1 MSVTVGR
8 SPQSVVTL
16 GRTGL
21 GEGISFGALKLTPGR
36 LSELHVGE
44 RTICL
49 LEGALYEAPASA
61 QALAE
66 AYERDGERVLP
77 GLRGEFWA
85 LLWDR
90 VRADGIVVCDQ
101 LGVGSPYWTC
111 EDGVRICAG
120 DVPELLAARRCRP
133 APDPLAVAHWLTV
146 SAAPDGATL
155 YEGVHRLQAGHV
167 LELGS
172 GRTRR
177 YWSPPYT
184 RPAAISRADAVA
196 RIRAEL
202 ERAVH
207 RRLADATA
215 PGVLLSGGLDSGS
228 VAALAGCRAYSVT
241 FPHHPD
247 ADESRLIDLSGLP
260 GVRVAVH
267 RAGVLAGALD
277 YLDAW
282 GLPPTSPN
290 LFFWGPLFD
299 QAARDGITVM
309 LDGEGGDEVFGFSPY
324 LIADRLRHGRL
335 AAAIGLA
342 RRWPGGPGHVRD
354 RLLRYGVRGMLPSCA
369 HLFARRLRGLD
380 SYAPPWLD
388 RRLAATWLESSRA
401 AFEWKEL
408 DGPRWWAYLTSG
420 ITRGIGPAAVY
431 EQARRRAA
439 GAGIQSRHPLVDVD
453 LIQLVLRLDPALAF
467 DARHSRPLLREAMNG
482 ALPDRVRLRPGKSY
496 FDSVFHRALA
506 EIDLPLARR
515 LLDPTRAE
523 LAAYVNLAA
532 LNRQLFDAAARPTE
546 SWALTLWRLLTAE
559 CWLRQQ
565 SDPDVCTKLR
575 VEATPAELSIEL
587 VSA

>member
-1 MSVTVGR
+1 MSATIVGRRPESVVTVGR
-8 SPQSVVTL
+8 WNADDGPLAFV
-16 GRTGL
+16 
-21 GEGISFGALKLTPGR
+21 PGP
-36 LSELHVGE
+36 LSECHVGE

-66 AYERDGERVLP
+66 AYERDGEGVLP

-90 VRADGIVVCDQ
+90 ARADGIVVCDQ
-101 LGVGSPYWTC
+101 LGVRSPYWTC
-111 EDGVRICAG
+111 EDGVIHCAG
-120 DVPELLAARRCRP
+120 DVSELLAARRRRP
-133 APDPLAVAHWLTV
+133 APDPLAIAHWLTV

-155 YEGVHRLQAGHV
+155 YEGVRRLEAGHV
-167 LELGS
+167 LELGT
-172 GRTRR
+172 GHTRR
-177 YWSPPYT
+177 YWSPAYEAPL
-184 RPAAISRADAVA
+184 ANSRSDAVA
-196 RIRAEL
+196 GVRAGL

-207 RRLADATA
+207 RRLVDATA
-215 PGVLLSGGLDSGS
+215 SGVLLSGGLDSGS
-228 VAALAGCRAYSVT
+228 VAALARCRAYSVT

-247 ADESRLIDLSGLP
+247 ADESSLIDASGLA

-267 RAGVLAGALD
+267 RPGVLAGAMD

-290 LFFWGPLFD
+290 LFFWAPLFG
-299 QAARDGITVM
+299 QARRDGITVM

-324 LIADRLRHGRL
+324 LLADRLRAGRL
-335 AAAIGLA
+335 AAAVELA
-342 RRWPGGPGHVRD
+342 GRWPGGPGYVRD
-354 RLLRYGVRGMLPSCA
+354 RLLRYGVRGALPAGA
-369 HLFARRLRGLD
+369 HLLARRFRGLG

-388 RRLAATWLESSRA
+388 RRLAARWLESSRA
-401 AFEWKEL
+401 AFDWKGL
-408 DGPRWWAYLTSG
+408 DGPRWWAYLVSG

-439 GAGIQSRHPLVDVD
+439 AAGIESRHPLVDVD
-453 LIQLVLRLDPALAF
+453 LIELVLSLDPELAF
-467 DARHSRPLLREAMNG
+467 DPRHSRPLLREAMAG
-482 ALPDRVRLRPGKSY
+482 TLPEPVRLRSGKSY

-523 LAAYVNLAA
+523 LAAYVNLVA
-532 LNRQLFDAAARPTE
+532 LTRQLFDVAARPTE
-546 SWALTLWRLLTAE
+546 SWALTLWRLVTAE

-575 VEATPAELSIEL
+575 VEATPAEVSIEL
-587 VSA
+587 VGA